1 MAKAVLIPG
10 KEKRVLGGH
19 PWVFRSDIAQVSGTY
34 EPGDV
39 LDVVSSRGR
48 FLGRAFYN
56 PKSQISLRMMTLHD
70 EPVDRDFIFRRV
82 REAVEYRRAFADLH
96 SCRLIFAE
104 SDRLPALI
112 VDSFGDVLVMQ
123 CLALGMERYK
133 QDVTDALVELLHPAG
148 IYERSDVPVRALE
161 GLEQYTGLRYGQ
173 VPDRVEM
180 VENGVHFWVDVKQ
193 GQKTGFFLDQKE
205 NRAAIA
211 PFVRDA
217 RVLDCFTHT
226 GSFAL
231 HAGHYGARE
240 VTGVDIS
247 EYACQ
252 FATENARLN
261 SLEDRVYFQ
270 EANAFDLLAEQS
282 RHGEKYDVIILDP
295 PAFTKTRAAVASA
308 ARGYKEINLRAMKMV
323 RGGGL
328 SGHLLLLTAHS
339 ARTLPGDRP
348 GRCPGCPRAA
358 ASGGIPHPG
367 PGSSHP
373 PRGAGNPVSQV
384 RHFPVASLIRQA
396 EHHQAIRILLLEV
409 GNGRFHGFP
418 YRQIVHVL
426 LHHVPDEACGFGF
439 LAQRLIARLTRLS
452 LFQLSRQARFFC
464 LCLAQLGFTI
474 RQFRRQGILVLLELV
489 KLCFQGLRSACV
501 RLCCG
506 ELLAHGFQGCGFF
519 CQRGFRCRCC
529 RLGLRQADLQALLL
543 RLRLR
548 QCVCCFLSLSLKRRI
563 AHRQLVPLCGYRG
576 QLLLPGFFP
585 GG

>member
-1 MAKAVLIPG
+1 MPKAYLKPAR
-10 KEKRVLGGH
+10 ERRVEMGH
-19 PWVFRSDIAQVSGTY
+19 PWIFRSDIDRVEASAQ
-34 EPGDV
+34 PGDV
-39 LDVVSSRGR
+39 VDVHAARGR
-48 FLGRAFYN
+48 FLGRAYYN
-56 PKSQISLRMMTLHD
+56 PASMITLRMLTRHD
-70 EPVDRDFIFRRV
+70 EPIDRDFFYRRV
-82 REAVEYRRAFADLH
+82 QQAYDYREAFCDLD

-261 SLEDRVYFQ
+261 GLEDRVHFQ

-323 RGGGL
+323 REGGYL
-328 SGHLLLLTAHS
+328 VTCSCSQHILPAHFLEIVRDA
-339 ARTLPGDRP
+339 ARDAHVQLRQVEYRTQGRDHPILP
-348 GRCPGCPRAA
+348 AA
-358 ASGGIPHPG
+358 PETQYLKCGIF
-367 PGSSHP
+367 
-373 PRGAGNPVSQV
+373 Q
-384 RHFPVASLIRQA
+384 
-396 EHHQAIRILLLEV
+396 
-409 GNGRFHGFP
+409 
-418 YRQIVHVL
+418 L
-426 LHHVPDEACGFGF
+426 LH
-439 LAQRLIARLTRLS
+439 
-452 LFQLSRQARFFC
+452 
-464 LCLAQLGFTI
+464 
-474 RQFRRQGILVLLELV
+474 
-489 KLCFQGLRSACV
+489 
-501 RLCCG
+501 
-506 ELLAHGFQGCGFF
+506 
-519 CQRGFRCRCC
+519 
-529 RLGLRQADLQALLL
+529 
-543 RLRLR
+543 
-548 QCVCCFLSLSLKRRI
+548 
-563 AHRQLVPLCGYRG
+563 
-576 QLLLPGFFP
+576 
-585 GG
+585 